1 MHTCKIDRPTDTV
14 AYATENVKGNTV
26 WNKSKSL
33 LVLLDNSL
41 VFIPFSG
48 TRSIP
53 GTQEVQAKEWRV
65 QSLSG

>member
-1 MHTCKIDRPTDTV
+1 MHTCKIDRPTDIV

-48 TRSIP
+48 TRSSDKWQRIY
-53 GTQEVQAKEWRV
+53 RF
-65 QSLSG
+65 L